1 MTTGNQIRSLIGQKS
16 NRNEWPNELAQPN
29 HILWQ
34 LGQHLRSSDTI
45 DNIDEIQDFL
55 QHLKCPGDS
64 ECVESLFFGMVN
76 LLKAAC
82 CTCHEEKNTLLAAA
96 GIHYSALLEGFH
108 DDHQVIFEWGRE
120 IADLTFANLNNNG
133 PVKEAPTKGVG
144 STTILTIDNRNFGFL
159 IPLLV
164 EKYPRHVTIPALIFD
179 PIHIGLI
186 NFDLENEN
194 NFLKASVL
202 PAWQYYLAEFKEA
215 SQSMIWGFPK
225 IPFVELGK
233 LNGPS
238 AGAAFFLAMKSAHTN
253 ISLDPTIAISVAI
266 VHKGAH
272 FTLNSVDGIDQK
284 TAVANKNNISKILVF
299 MPKKTTPTSL

>member
-1 MTTGNQIRSLIGQKS
+1 MTPGNQIRSLIGENSSK
-16 NRNEWPNELAQPN
+16 NEWPNELAQPN
-29 HILWQ
+29 HVLWQ
-34 LGQHLRSSDTI
+34 LGRHLRSSDTI
-45 DNIDEIQDFL
+45 DNMDEIQDFL
-55 QHLKCPGDS
+55 QHLKCPGNNK
-64 ECVESLFFGMVN
+64 CVEALFFGMIN

-82 CTCHEEKNTLLAAA
+82 SSCHEEENTLLAAA
-96 GIHYSALLEGFH
+96 GTNYSALLEGFH
-108 DDHQVIFEWGRE
+108 DDQEVILEWGKM
-120 IADLTFANLNNNG
+120 IVDLSYSKLKING
-133 PVKEAPTKGVG
+133 HAKEALTKGVG
-144 STTILTIDNRNFGFL
+144 STTILTIDNRSFGSL

-253 ISLDPTIAISVAI
+253 FPLDPTIAISVAI

-272 FTLNSVDGIDQK
+272 YTLNSVDGIDQK

-299 MPKKTTPTSL
+299 MPKKSTPTSL